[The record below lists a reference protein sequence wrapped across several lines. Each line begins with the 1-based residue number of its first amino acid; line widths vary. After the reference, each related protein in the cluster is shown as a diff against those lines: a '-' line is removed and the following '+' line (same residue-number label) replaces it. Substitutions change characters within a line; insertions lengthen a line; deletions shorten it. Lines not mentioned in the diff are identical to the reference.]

1 MVMTA
6 GKHCLQTIPPPSSLI
21 FLTWKH
27 PEYFP
32 HSPRARSAQRWC
44 ALQDR
49 VSLDIFCRLAGESK
63 DKWVEILK
71 EKKKV
76 WSECSK
82 CEKITAPCKC
92 GLVKSLAAKT
102 EGSWKQLS
110 PLVSNVFNLAS
121 ETCHFGLQWHCL
133 GEHFVIG
140 IQTAGCGSQNRWGIV
155 LRLLPVVDTLKK
167 ERMLPLLRLYVFII
181 HG

>member
-76 WSECSK
+76 WSERSK

-110 PLVSNVFNLAS
+110 PLVSNVFKFGFRNLS
-121 ETCHFGLQWHCL
+121 FWTSVTLPRRTLCNWHPDSRMWQPEQVRDCSR
-133 GEHFVIG
+133 
-140 IQTAGCGSQNRWGIV
+140 AAPCCGH
-155 LRLLPVVDTLKK
+155 P
-167 ERMLPLLRLYVFII
+167 
-181 HG
+181 